1 MAMLVPKVTLNSG
14 HEMPLIGM
22 GTAPTTPPLP
32 PIDQLVSIFID
43 AIEAG
48 YQNFDTVTAYGTEEA
63 LGRAVSSAK
72 ARTDE
77 KKSSSVRLY
86 WKLNMRPRG
95 AQLNFI
101 DSLGHVLGY
110 S

>member
-1 MAMLVPKVTLNSG
+1 
-14 HEMPLIGM
+14 MPLIGM

-63 LGRAVSSAK
+63 LGRAVEEALE
-72 ARTDE
+72 RGLI
-77 KKSSSVRLY
+77 KSRKDIFITS
-86 WKLNMRPRG
+86 KL
-95 AQLNFI
+95 
-101 DSLGHVLGY
+101 
-110 S
+110 

>member
-1 MAMLVPKVTLNSG
+1 MAMLVPKITLNSG

-22 GTAPTTPPLP
+22 GTTPTTPPLP

-63 LGRAVSSAK
+63 LGRAVEEAL
-72 ARTDE
+72 E
-77 KKSSSVRLY
+77 
-86 WKLNMRPRG
+86 RG
-95 AQLNFI
+95 LI
-101 DSLGHVLGY
+101 
-110 S
+110 